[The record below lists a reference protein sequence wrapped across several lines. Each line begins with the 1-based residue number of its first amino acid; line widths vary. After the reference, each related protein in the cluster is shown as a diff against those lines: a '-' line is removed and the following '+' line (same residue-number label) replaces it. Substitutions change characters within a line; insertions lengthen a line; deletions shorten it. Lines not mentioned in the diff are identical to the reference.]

1 VSSRSTRTGTSRRRG
16 AVAIILAV
24 GLAAGTHEAQAAQ
37 GKKAAP
43 AKKGAPAQKAAPSG
57 SDPALEKALL
67 QQTAK
72 VQGAHAKEL
81 ASIATWAS
89 TNGLKAEAEK
99 TIATIARLDPRH
111 AGLVKLRAKAAAAK
125 APDDA
130 AKKDEL
136 LGQFQKKLEAA
147 NEKNAQRLF
156 DFAQKCMKVGLF
168 TRAYDLVQAVIE
180 ADPDHKRARDI
191 LSYAWDPASKTWVTK
206 WELEQ
211 RKKSVLTPEGWVKK
225 ENKKKWDQGLRE
237 YQGKWV
243 TKEEEQRIRT
253 RNNYNPYAVETE
265 HFDVQTNLGRE
276 KALEFANL
284 LEDFYGQYFRFFIG
298 YYDQVAGAKLLFN
311 QAKSKKKHKVFVFP
325 SRDDYLT
332 FVKAEKGNKELYR
345 ESAGFYAD
353 EDQKSYFYFTDDQES
368 TVYTLY
374 HEVTHQLFAETKESR
389 GQSGGN
395 NWVREGIASYMET
408 WKKVNGKWM
417 PGARLECHWLQ
428 GAKQI
433 MDSFNLEAYIAIDNH
448 QFHEENRSANYAFGA
463 ALSHFLMHYQDGIYK
478 EDYVRFISA
487 FYAGKVHER
496 SLGEYIEVEGIS
508 TPESR
513 IVELEKQLKEY
524 MAKLGEPAETVETPD
539 AAGEAAPAAQD
550 GDQ

>member
-1 VSSRSTRTGTSRRRG
+1 MQRGSRWVCAVLTALYFLQPRADLSAAPQAKKAPPAKTSPARKPD
-16 AVAIILAV
+16 
-24 GLAAGTHEAQAAQ
+24 AAGGT
-37 GKKAAP
+37 
-43 AKKGAPAQKAAPSG
+43 
-57 SDPALEKALL
+57 DPALEKALL

-89 TNGLKAEAEK
+89 TNGLEAEAK
-99 TIATIARLDPRH
+99 KVIATIARLDPRH
-111 AGLVKLRAKAAAAK
+111 AGLEKLRAKAAAAK

-130 AKKDEL
+130 AKKDDL

-225 ENKKKWDQGLRE
+225 ENKKKFDQGLRE

-253 RNNYNPYAVETE
+253 RNNYNPYSVETE
-265 HFDVQTNLGRE
+265 HFEVQTNLGRE

-284 LEDFYGQYFRFFIG
+284 LEDFYAQFFRFYIG
-298 YYDQVAGAKLLFN
+298 FYDQVAGAKLLFN
-311 QAKSKKKHKVFVFP
+311 QAKMKSKHKVFVFP
-325 SRDDYLT
+325 SRDDYLI
-332 FVKAEKGNKELYR
+332 FVKAEKGNDKLAR
-345 ESAGFYAD
+345 ESGGVYMPSD
-353 EDQKSYFYFTDDQES
+353 RKSYFYWIEGGEEHALS
-368 TVYTLY
+368 TLY
-374 HEVTHQLFAETKESR
+374 HEVTHQLFAETKEGR
-389 GQSGGN
+389 GQSQGN
-395 NWVREGIASYMET
+395 NWVVEGIATYMET
-408 WKKVNGKWM
+408 WKKIDGKWR
-417 PGARLECHWLQ
+417 PGARTDDPELQ
-428 GAKQI
+428 AAKSI
-433 MDSFNLEAYIAIDNH
+433 VTGFDLASFIRIDYH
-448 QFHEENRSANYAFGA
+448 EFHDKGRGANYALAG
-463 ALSHFLMHYQDGIYK
+463 ALSHFLIHYQDGIYK

-487 FYAGKVHER
+487 YYGGKVHEK
-496 SLGEYIEVEGIS
+496 SLGEYIEVEGVS
-508 TPESR
+508 TPDAR
-513 IVELEKQLKEY
+513 IVEIEKQFKEY
-524 MAKLGEPAETVETPD
+524 MAKLGESAETAETPA
-539 AAGEAAPAAQD
+539 AAGEAAPAAQG
-550 GDQ
+550 GDS